1 MTLCTPADVPRA
13 TATMGPPAPFD
24 AVLYPNRSLDPFGF
38 HLLMAA
44 IVLVSVAIG
53 AAFVI
58 AGAWPVTGFLGLDV
72 ALYLAFRWN
81 YRQGRRAEFIRLD
94 GAELAVRRMELAAG
108 GGEWRF
114 DAHWLRVTIDDR
126 TDQLTLSSHG
136 RTLVVGAFPEPEERL
151 ELAKALR
158 AALAAHR
165 QSQAEPG
172 AALQNKLAEQTAHSA
187 LAPPTE
193 PSRCTLP
200 ATRRTGPRLSGQ

>member
-13 TATMGPPAPFD
+13 PATMAPPAPFD

-38 HLLMAA
+38 QLLMAA

-53 AAFVI
+53 AGFVI

-72 ALYLAFRWN
+72 VLLYLAFRWN

-94 GAELAVRRMELAAG
+94 GAELAVRRVEPSSRRR
-108 GGEWRF
+108 EWRF
-114 DAHWLRVTIDDR
+114 DAHWLRVRVDDR
-126 TDQLTLSSHG
+126 SHQLTLSSHG
-136 RTLVVGAFPEPEERL
+136 RTLVIGAFLNPEERL

-165 QSQAEPG
+165 Q
-172 AALQNKLAEQTAHSA
+172 
-187 LAPPTE
+187 APD
-193 PSRCTLP
+193 
-200 ATRRTGPRLSGQ
+200 